1 MFDGV
6 GLEYSDDQKVAWF
19 TFHCWTAWGP
29 PIPVWD
35 RLDAMGIAV
44 EADYQDEGEMFEGA
58 YHHGED
64 NSWEPD
70 LEEEA
75 V

>member
-1 MFDGV
+1 
-6 GLEYSDDQKVAWF
+6 
-19 TFHCWTAWGP
+19 
-29 PIPVWD
+29 
-35 RLDAMGIAV
+35 MGIEV
-44 EADYQDEGEMFEGA
+44 EADYQDEGGMFEGA